1 MIKISELQSKEVI
14 NISDGRR
21 LGQIHDLELDLREG
35 VIKAIVVPGES
46 KLFGLI
52 SGGREWVIPW
62 GQVVKI
68 GADVIFV
75 RIGHRNPNNGELETR
90 PLLMG
95 D

>member
-62 GQVVKI
+62 RQVVKI
-68 GADVIFV
+68 GTDVIFV
-75 RIGHRNPNNGELETR
+75 RISHPNPNSNELETR